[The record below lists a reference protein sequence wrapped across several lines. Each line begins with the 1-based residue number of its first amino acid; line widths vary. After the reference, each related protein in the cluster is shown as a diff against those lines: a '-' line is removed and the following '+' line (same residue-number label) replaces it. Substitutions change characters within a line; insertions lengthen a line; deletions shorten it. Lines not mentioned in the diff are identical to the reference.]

1 MSNGQLSIVNF
12 IYPFLTIQCVACSIN
27 IKYTY
32 IPYTCTDIEKG
43 LEKFKKVSD
52 RQWIV
57 FEEEFYVSF

>member
-27 IKYTY
+27 IKYMYNTY
-32 IPYTCTDIEKG
+32 TDIEKG